1 MKEEG
6 VVVGKVFS
14 PGVAEDAAL
23 ENMGY
28 RPGKPSQLLVPSN
41 LRLV

>member
-6 VVVGKVFS
+6 VMGKVFP

-28 RPGKPSQLLVPSN
+28 RPG
-41 LRLV
+41 